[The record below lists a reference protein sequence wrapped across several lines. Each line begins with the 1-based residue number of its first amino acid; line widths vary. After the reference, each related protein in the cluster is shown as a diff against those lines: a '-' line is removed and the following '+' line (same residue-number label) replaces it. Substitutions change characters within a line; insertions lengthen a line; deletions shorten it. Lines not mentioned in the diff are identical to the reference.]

1 MATFLFNDII
11 FGPVKSRR
19 LGSSLGINLL
29 PADRK
34 ICTFNCIYCECG
46 WTGASGTS
54 SFPGRGEIASA
65 LSERLQ
71 SMAEKDNLPDSITY
85 AGNGEPSLHPD
96 FDHII
101 YDSIKIRDKYAPQA
115 KIAVLSNAAFPPES
129 RIFKALKQVDL
140 NILKLDTGL
149 ESTFKLLNQ
158 PGGKIKLADII
169 QNLKGFNGKL
179 IIQTMFVRGIYKGKK
194 VDNSSLTELKELFR
208 LYQEI
213 KPEAIMLYT
222 YERDTAASGLEK
234 VPLEDMKKIAKDIE
248 GLGIETLV
256 SF

>member
-34 ICTFNCIYCECG
+34 VCSFNCIYCECG
-46 WTGASGTS
+46 WTAKTGTS
-54 SFPGRGEIASA
+54 PFPERSEVASA

-71 SMAEKDNLPDSITY
+71 SMAVKDNLPDSITY

-96 FDHII
+96 FDLII

-115 KIAVLSNAAFPPES
+115 KIAVLSNASFPPES
-129 RIFKALKQVDL
+129 RIFNALKKVDL
-140 NILKLDTGL
+140 NILKLDTGR
-149 ESTFKLLNQ
+149 ESTFRLLNQ
-158 PGGKIKLADII
+158 PGSKIKFDDII
-169 QNLKGFNGKL
+169 RNLKAFKGKL
-179 IIQTMFVRGIYKGKK
+179 IIQTMFIRGIYKGKQI
-194 VDNSSLTELKELFR
+194 DNSSYDELKQLFR

-213 KPEAIMLYT
+213 QPEAIMLYT
-222 YERDTAASGLEK
+222 YERNTAASGLEK
-234 VPLEDMKKIAKDIE
+234 VPLDDMKKIANAIE
-248 GLGIETLV
+248 DLGIKTLV